1 MRFATSR
8 PCGDAV
14 SGRTP
19 LPLGG
24 ITIPAGGFRCAVRFG
39 TGSPRPPNA
48 AAESRGATARE
59 FGRRVTLEP
68 LSIVVATRS
77 HLFADISCAGLLCG
91 KANHATL
98 PRRNRARRVSFR
110 PVDVGRG
117 IAASVRTSR
126 NYRPR
131 DRAWGAAARRALN
144 ASSPSLN
151 RSRTALNRRL

>member
-1 MRFATSR
+1 MRG
-8 PCGDAV
+8 P
-14 SGRTP
+14 
-19 LPLGG
+19 
-24 ITIPAGGFRCAVRFG
+24 VRH
-39 TGSPRPPNA
+39 RVAEAANA
-48 AAESRGATARE
+48 AAESRGTTGRE

-117 IAASVRTSR
+117 IAVSVR
-126 NYRPR
+126 
-131 DRAWGAAARRALN
+131 
-144 ASSPSLN
+144 SPVT
-151 RSRTALNRRL
+151 TAHATERGVPQPGVR